1 MKLNW
6 KLIATIAATQLT
18 LTSFAADD
26 ADLAALKKQ
35 LQELDMKVR
44 LLEHQQDTAVAV
56 AKTAPMVSLGANG
69 FSFNSADSNFVA
81 QLHGLAQVDSR
92 SFFNDGKV
100 NGNDGF
106 LLRRARPIFSGTVYR
121 DFDFMFMPEFG
132 GSTVQIMD
140 AYVNYRYN
148 PAFQVQI
155 GKFKSPIGLEN
166 LQSDPNISFNER
178 SIANNL
184 IPNRDVGIMLKG
196 DLYGGAASY
205 AVGLFDGAPDYAATT
220 FNSPLEDGKAVAGR
234 VFFQPWKTTKVKAL
248 NGLGF
253 GVAGSY
259 EWELPQ
265 TNTATGLTPGYVT
278 DGQQKFFSYKSSA
291 FAEGAHWR
299 VSPQVYYYYG
309 PFGLLGEYVIS
320 DQGVRSG
327 ATEANLQNT
336 GWEVTASWL
345 LTGENATYG
354 AVTPKKSFDL
364 RKGQWG
370 ALQLVARYGEL
381 SVDDKAFS
389 TFADATKSA
398 QEARALSGG
407 LNWYLN
413 KNIRANLSYSYTSF
427 LGYQGKA
434 AGVGRQP
441 ENVLFTRVQ
450 LAF

>member
-6 KLIATIAATQLT
+6 KLIATIAMVQIT
-18 LTSFAADD
+18 LAAFAVDD

-44 LLEHQQDTAVAV
+44 MLEHQQDTAATT

-69 FSFNSADSNFVA
+69 FSFSSADSNFVA
-81 QLHGLAQVDSR
+81 QLHGLVQVDSR

-106 LLRRARPIFSGTVYR
+106 LLRKARPIFSGTVFR

-148 PAFQVQI
+148 PAFQVQV
-155 GKFKSPIGLEN
+155 GKFKSPVGLEN
-166 LQSDPNISFNER
+166 LQGDPNITFNER

-184 IPNRDVGIMLKG
+184 IPNRDLGIMIKG
-196 DLYGGAASY
+196 DLFGGAASY
-205 AVGLFDGAPDYAATT
+205 AVGIFDGAPDYSATT
-220 FNSPLEDGKAVAGR
+220 FNAPLQDGKAVAGR
-234 VFFQPWKTTKVKAL
+234 VFFQPWKNTKVKAL
-248 NGLGF
+248 KGLGF
-253 GVAGSY
+253 GVGGSY

-265 TNTATGLTPGYVT
+265 TNTATGLTPGYLT
-278 DGQQKFFSYKSSA
+278 DGQQKFFSYKTSA
-291 FAEGAHWR
+291 FAESAHWR
-299 VSPQVYYYYG
+299 LSPQLYYYYG

-320 DQGVRSG
+320 DQGMRSG
-327 ATEANLQNT
+327 ATDAEIQNT
-336 GWEVTASWL
+336 GWELTASWL
-345 LTGENATYG
+345 LTGETATYG
-354 AVTPKKSFDL
+354 AVTPKKPFDP

-381 SVDDKAFS
+381 SVDGKAFS

-398 QEARALSGG
+398 PEARAISGG

-413 KNIRANLSYSYTSF
+413 KNIRANLSYSYTAFS
-427 LGYQGKA
+427 GYQGSA

-441 ENVLFTRVQ
+441 ENVLFSRVQ
-450 LAF
+450 FAF